1 MLSADRKFQEAEN
14 MRKSLEADRAKYLKV
29 RALIFFSKEQLP
41 QGVCLDI
48 LARNNYLKVCA
59 LIF

>member
-14 MRKSLEADRAKYLKV
+14 MRKSLELDRAKYLKV
-29 RALIFFSKEQLP
+29 RAMIF
-41 QGVCLDI
+41 
-48 LARNNYLKVCA
+48 LAWNNYLKVRA

>member
-29 RALIFFSKEQLP
+29 RNLTP
-41 QGVCLDI
+41 G
-48 LARNNYLKVCA
+48 NNYLKERD
-59 LIF
+59 FSF

>member
-29 RALIFFSKEQLP
+29 RNLVLRTTTSRCVTSVFS
-41 QGVCLDI
+41 
-48 LARNNYLKVCA
+48 
-59 LIF
+59 